1 MKPALLAVL
10 ITTTAMIAFVD
21 PSRLRA
27 TEADCAH
34 TAHMQIYSDAF
45 LSKETGDL
53 VGYELALKQTGD
65 STVKSLLF
73 VYEGASD
80 DGIPLDGRILQKQV
94 TIQGNWIE
102 RQIEYPSKKEV
113 VVTHPVKID
122 GAIDSRWFTGVI
134 EIGGLVT
141 PDKIRLKHVSRIWMC
156 KK

>member
-1 MKPALLAVL
+1 MKPASQAALIAAIAVV
-10 ITTTAMIAFVD
+10 TFVH
-21 PSRLRA
+21 PSLSNA

-34 TAHMQIYSDAF
+34 TANMQVYSNAF

-53 VGYELALKQTGD
+53 VGYELALKQASD
-65 STVKSLLF
+65 STVESLLF
-73 VYEGASD
+73 VYEGAPD
-80 DGIPLDGRILQKQV
+80 VGIPLDGRISQRQV

-122 GAIDSRWFTGVI
+122 GTIDSRWFTGI
-134 EIGGLVT
+134 IKIGGLVT

>member
-1 MKPALLAVL
+1 MKPALLAAL
-10 ITTTAMIAFVD
+10 ITATAMIAFVY
-21 PSRLRA
+21 PSPLSA

-34 TAHMQIYSDAF
+34 TANMQIYSDAF

-53 VGYELALKQTGD
+53 VGYELALEQTSD

-73 VYEGASD
+73 VYEGAPD
-80 DGIPLDGRILQKQV
+80 DGIPLDGRILQKEV
-94 TIQGNWIE
+94 TIQGNWME

-122 GAIDSRWFTGVI
+122 GAIDPRWFTGTI
-134 EIGGLVT
+134 KIGGLVT